1 VPEER
6 IPEDHPAGHRLPAH
20 LRRFAVDQDYR
31 AYTPRDHAVWRH
43 ILRRLVRHLADRAH
57 QSYLRGLEASG
68 IGTERIPR
76 LEEMDERLSRIGWSA
91 VCVRG
96 FVPPAVFTEMQ
107 SLRVLA
113 IAADV
118 RTHEHVEYTP
128 APDIVHESAGHA
140 PILADAVYADYLQK
154 AGELGF
160 RAIASAEDAAVYDA
174 IRALSVL
181 KEDPEATGAE
191 VRAAEERLAEAAAG
205 RGAPSES
212 ALASRLY
219 WWTAEYGLV
228 GTPDAPRIYGAGLLS
243 SLSESVHCLSPAVER
258 VPLDA
263 SCVEQDYDIT
273 AMQPRLFVA
282 RDFAQLHEV
291 ADRFARTLSWR
302 RGGDHGLA
310 QALRART
317 VNHLALDGG
326 LEVSGVV
333 AEIFPAERP
342 LAPDLGAAAVVV
354 GGPSLLSRG
363 GRALEGPWS
372 LPAVVA
378 FGQGAVPREGRFA
391 LALATGLRLSARARR
406 GREVVELRGQIAG
419 REIGLPPRALLVLA
433 RALPSV
439 AGGPADAGCWDSN
452 YGRPAEA
459 GDAEARARA
468 RKAAALPERVAR
480 LYAEVRELREAGA
493 RDDAR
498 LGALARE
505 ARQIPEEWLLREEL
519 DELGAGAPEAAAEA

>member
-6 IPEDHPAGHRLPAH
+6 ITADRPAGQRLPPH

-31 AYTPRDHAVWRH
+31 SYTPRDHAVWRH

-57 QSYLRGLEASG
+57 PSYLRGLEASG

-107 SLRVLA
+107 SQRVLA

-140 PILADAVYADYLQK
+140 PILADGDYAAYLQK

-160 RAIASAEDAAVYDA
+160 RAIASAEDGAVYEA

-181 KEDPEATGAE
+181 KEDPEATPAE
-191 VRAAEERLAEAAAG
+191 IRGAEERLAAAG
-205 RGAPSES
+205 AARGAPSES

-228 GTPDAPRIYGAGLLS
+228 GTLDAPRIYGAGLLS
-243 SLSESVHCLSPAVER
+243 SLGESAHCLSPAVER
-258 VPLDA
+258 LPLDVH
-263 SCVEQDYDIT
+263 CVEHDYDIT

-282 RDFAQLHEV
+282 RDFAQLHGV
-291 ADRFARTLSWR
+291 AERFAGTLSWR

-310 QALRART
+310 QALGART
-317 VNHLALDGG
+317 VNHLALDGDR
-326 LEVSGVV
+326 EVSGVV
-333 AEIFPAERP
+333 AEVFQAERP
-342 LAPDLGAAAVVV
+342 LSQELHAAAAVV
-354 GGPSLLSRG
+354 GGPSLLSRR
-363 GRALEGPWS
+363 GRALDGPWS
-372 LPAVVA
+372 LPSVVA
-378 FGQGAVPREGRFA
+378 FGRGTVPREGRFESI
-391 LALATGLRLSARARR
+391 LATGLRLSGRALR
-406 GREVVELRGQIAG
+406 GREVAELRGQVAG
-419 REIGLPPRALLVLA
+419 RELALPPRALLLFSD
-433 RALPSV
+433 ALPSV
-439 AGGPADAGCWDSN
+439 AGGPADPGCWDAN

-468 RKAAALPERVAR
+468 RKVAALPERVAR

-493 RDDAR
+493 RDGDR
-498 LGALARE
+498 LAALARE
-505 ARQIPEEWLLREEL
+505 ARQLPGEWLLREEL
-519 DELGAGAPEAAAEA
+519 AELGAGEATATA